1 MITTADLIEFVR
13 RNLSDYHINDDSVV
27 GEFWH
32 EREILLALNVA
43 QDVFVNFSLNNKRY
57 DVLRHLHANT
67 GAVAAGDLISGLTPT
82 YLHYDA
88 AKVTDDSDPPALRTA
103 RVYIGGETEIYNI
116 IKHRS
121 LCVINDDYYFNH
133 DRDLSEG
140 IMYYFK
146 RPERITLT
154 PATSRNADFD
164 DYVYRDIIC
173 KYAAVLLGI
182 KSIPTLREAYW
193 QKGFYT
199 NLGLQPPFAVLFLN
213 NVEVKIRPGNRS
225 GGQDGEQQSEG

>member
-1 MITTADLIEFVR
+1 MITTADLVQFVR
-13 RNLSDYHINDDSVV
+13 RNLSDYHTNDDSVV

-43 QDVFVNFSLNNKRY
+43 QDVVVNFFLTNKQY
-57 DVLRHLHANT
+57 NILRHLHADT
-67 GAVAAGDLISGLTPT
+67 GTIAAGGTLSGLTPS
-82 YLHYDA
+82 YMHYDA
-88 AKVTDDSDPPALRTA
+88 AKVEDDGEDPELRMA
-103 RVYIGGETEIYNI
+103 RIYIGGETEIYNI
-116 IKHRS
+116 VKHRN
-121 LCVINDDYYFNH
+121 LCIINDSYYFNH
-133 DRDLSEG
+133 DRNLADG

-146 RPERITLT
+146 RPERIRLT
-154 PATSRNADFD
+154 PTASLNADFD

-193 QKGFYT
+193 QKGFYK

-213 NVEVKIRPGNRS
+213 NVEVKIRPGNRAAS
-225 GGQDGEQQSEG
+225 NQDGEEQ